1 MAEQTLLESRIEDKV
16 SILFKTLSDPTRIKI
31 IYALKN
37 KELTVSEIVE
47 LVGITQSAV
56 SHQLRVLRNV
66 NLVNYVKKGKEVI
79 YSLSD
84 EHVYNIFDQAVEHV
98 KEEYHYE

>member
-1 MAEQTLLESRIEDKV
+1 MAEQTFLELRIEDKV

-37 KELTVSEIVE
+37 KERSVSEIVE

>member
-1 MAEQTLLESRIEDKV
+1 MAEQTFLELRIEDKV
-16 SILFKTLSDPTRIKI
+16 SILFKTLSAPTRIKI

-37 KELTVSEIVE
+37 KERSVSEIVE